1 MAPATEP
8 APNTATTGRTAGIGI
23 IGAGNILGRYLKGMA
38 RYPSLQVVGCAT
50 RSPERANAAAA
61 EHGIRSFDSVS
72 ELLAAPEV
80 DVVLNIT
87 TPLAH
92 AETTEAALDA
102 GKHVYVEKPITAALP
117 DALRLVATAEQAGLL
132 LGSAPD
138 TFLGS
143 AAQTARRAV
152 DDGLIGDPIGVAGFI
167 TSGRVET
174 WHPDPTFLF
183 QPGGGPVPDMG
194 PYYLTAMVNLLGPL
208 ASVSAR
214 GRIGSPTLTVTS
226 PDRRVDSV
234 TVTIHTHVS
243 AVLEFHNG
251 VIGTL
256 VASFDAWDHHLPRL
270 EVYGTEGTLSIPD
283 PNGLDGDVAVKRHAD
298 DEWRVLPPVLAP
310 FAEPGSMDQFL
321 RGPGVADLV
330 AALDGAPQRASA
342 QLACHV
348 LEAIEGIERS
358 NGNAVPL
365 STRVERPQPVVP
377 EPAAGG

>member
-1 MAPATEP
+1 MPQSPE
-8 APNTATTGRTAGIGI
+8 RRAGIGV
-23 IGAGNILGRYLKGMA
+23 IGAGNILGRYLKGMS
-38 RYPSLQVVGCAT
+38 RYPELHVVGCAG
-50 RSPERANAAAA
+50 RSPERARAAAD
-61 EHGIRSFDSVS
+61 EHGIGWFGSVG
-72 ELLAAPEV
+72 ELLASPEV

-92 AETTEAALDA
+92 AETTEAALEA

-117 DALRLVATAEQAGLL
+117 DARRLVVKAQAAGLL

-143 AAQTARRAV
+143 AAQTARQAV

-183 QPGGGPVPDMG
+183 QQGGGPVADMG

-226 PDRRVDSV
+226 PERRVDTV
-234 TVTIHTHVS
+234 TVTVPTHVC
-243 AVLEFHNG
+243 AVLEFQSG
-251 VIGTL
+251 VVGTFL
-256 VASFDAWDHHLPRL
+256 ASFDAWDHHLPRI
-270 EVYGTEGTLSIPD
+270 EVYGTEGTLSVPD
-283 PNGLDGDVAVKRHAD
+283 PNTVDGDVLLKRRAD
-298 DEWRVLPPVLAP
+298 DRWQPLPPVLPPSADP
-310 FAEPGSMDQFL
+310 QSPDQYV
-321 RGPGVADLV
+321 RGAGVADLV
-330 AALDGAPQRASA
+330 AALHGAPQRASA

-348 LEAIEGIERS
+348 LEVIEAIERS
-358 NGNAVPL
+358 DGAAVAIT
-365 STRVERPQPVVP
+365 SRVERPAPVVST
-377 EPAAGG
+377 AA

>member
-1 MAPATEP
+1 MSSATE
-8 APNTATTGRTAGIGI
+8 RRAGIGI
-23 IGAGNILGRYLKGMA
+23 IGAGNILGRYLKGMS
-38 RYPSLQVVGCAT
+38 RYPALHVVGCAA
-50 RSPERANAAAA
+50 RSPQRARAAA
-61 EHGIRSFDSVS
+61 EEHGIAAFDSVS
-72 ELLAAPEV
+72 ELLAAPDV

-92 AETTEAALDA
+92 AATTGAALDA
-102 GKHVYVEKPITAALP
+102 GKHVYVEKPITAQLSEAK
-117 DALRLVATAEQAGLL
+117 RLVEQADAAGLL

-152 DDGLIGDPIGVAGFI
+152 DGGLIGEPIGVAGFI
-167 TSGRVET
+167 TSGRVQT

-183 QPGGGPVPDMG
+183 QPGGGPVADMG
-194 PYYLTAMVNLLGPL
+194 PYYLTSMVNLLGPL

-234 TVTIHTHVS
+234 TVTTPTHVS
-243 AVLEFHNG
+243 AVLEFESG

-256 VASFDAWDHHLPRL
+256 LASFDVWDHHLPRI
-270 EVYGTEGTLSIPD
+270 EVYGTEGTLTVPD
-283 PNGLDGDVAVKRHAD
+283 PNGFDGDVLLKRHAD
-298 DEWRVLPPVLAP
+298 ADWTVLPPVLP
-310 FAEPGSMDQFL
+310 PSAEPDSPDQYL

-330 AALDGAPQRASA
+330 AALHGAPQRANA

-348 LEAIEGIERS
+348 LEAIEAIEGS
-358 NGNAVPL
+358 NGAAVSL
-365 STRVERPQPVVP
+365 TTRVDRPLPVVP
-377 EPAAGG
+377 TAVTDGGRG

>member
-1 MAPATEP
+1 MEP
-8 APNTATTGRTAGIGI
+8 RAGIGVV
-23 IGAGNILGRYLKGMA
+23 GAGNILGRYLKGMS
-38 RYPSLQVVGCAT
+38 RYPGLRVVGCAT
-50 RSPERANAAAA
+50 RSADRARAAAQ
-61 EHGIRSFDSVS
+61 EHGIRPFDTVA
-72 ELLAAPEV
+72 ELLASSDV

-117 DALRLVATAEQAGLL
+117 DALRLVAKAEAAGLL

-143 AAQTARRAV
+143 AAQTARQAV
-152 DDGLIGDPIGVAGFI
+152 DGGLIGDPIGVAGFI

-183 QPGGGPVPDMG
+183 QPGGGPVADMG

-214 GRIGSPTLTVTS
+214 GRIGSPTLAVTS

-234 TVTIHTHVS
+234 TVTVPTHVS
-243 AVLEFHNG
+243 GVLEFESG
-251 VIGTL
+251 VLGTL
-256 VASFDAWDHHLPRL
+256 LASFDAWDHHLPRI
-270 EVYGTEGTLSIPD
+270 EVYGTEGTLSVPD
-283 PNGLDGDVAVKRHAD
+283 PNGFDGDVLLKRHD
-298 DEWRVLPPVLAP
+298 DEQWRVLPPVLP
-310 FAEPGSMDQFL
+310 PSAEPGSPGQYL

-330 AALDGAPQRASA
+330 AAVQGAPQRASA

-348 LEAIEGIERS
+348 LEVIEGIEKS
-358 NGNAVPL
+358 YGAAIPIT
-365 STRVERPQPVVP
+365 SRVDRPVPVV
-377 EPAAGG
+377 A

>member
-1 MAPATEP
+1 MSSPTER
-8 APNTATTGRTAGIGI
+8 GAGIGI
-23 IGAGNILGRYLKGMA
+23 IGAGNILGRYLKGMSRFPA
-38 RYPSLQVVGCAT
+38 LHVVGCAA
-50 RSPERANAAAA
+50 RSAERARAAA
-61 EHGIRSFDSVS
+61 EEHGIASFDSVS

-92 AETTEAALDA
+92 AETIGAALDA
-102 GKHVYVEKPITAALP
+102 GKHVYVEKPITATLSEAE
-117 DALRLVATAEQAGLL
+117 RLVAQAEAAGLL

-152 DDGLIGDPIGVAGFI
+152 DDGLIGEPIGVAGFI

-183 QPGGGPVPDMG
+183 QPGGGPVADMG
-194 PYYLTAMVNLLGPL
+194 PYYLTSMVNLVGPL
-208 ASVSAR
+208 SSVSAR

-234 TVTIHTHVS
+234 TVTTPTHVS
-243 AVLEFHNG
+243 AVLEFRSG

-256 VASFDAWDHHLPRL
+256 LASFDAWDHHLPRIEL
-270 EVYGTEGTLSIPD
+270 YGTEGTLTVPD
-283 PNGLDGDVAVKRHAD
+283 PNGFDGDVLLKRHAD
-298 DEWRVLPPVLAP
+298 ADWTVLAP
-310 FAEPGSMDQFL
+310 VLTPSAEPGSLDQHL

-330 AALDGAPQRASA
+330 AALDGAPQRANA

-348 LEAIEGIERS
+348 LEAIEAIEGS
-358 NGNAVPL
+358 NGAAVSLATTVP
-365 STRVERPQPVVP
+365 RPEPVVP
-377 EPAAGG
+377 TSTADGASA